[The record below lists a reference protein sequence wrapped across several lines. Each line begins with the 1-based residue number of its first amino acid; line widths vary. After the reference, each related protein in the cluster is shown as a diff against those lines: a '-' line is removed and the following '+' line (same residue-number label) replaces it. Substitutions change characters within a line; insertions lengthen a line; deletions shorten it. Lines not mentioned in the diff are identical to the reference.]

1 MRGSIDSFLR
11 RPSWLGVLLCGLQA
25 FGPAG
30 AATPAASAAPATPA
44 ALSLELRPASS
55 LQPLGL
61 TGGAPLQ
68 PPVAFSGSTTLH
80 GILVAQWL
88 RAEGDTGAPA
98 AVFQLLPV
106 PQSAALMPHFQG
118 APLKFI
124 TLVNG
129 RELLARATSEQIA
142 REFDSRQRGV
152 IHVEGL
158 FTLRGLSLGQP
169 CLRAARAEITEVDPI
184 RVRFPARPEA
194 ITCPP

>member
-1 MRGSIDSFLR
+1 MPGSVDAFLGWPCR
-11 RPSWLGVLLCGLQA
+11 LGAILCGLLA

-30 AATPAASAAPATPA
+30 SAPPAPPA
-44 ALSLELRPASS
+44 ALPLELPPASR

-61 TGGAPLQ
+61 TGSSPPK

-98 AVFQLLPV
+98 AIFQLLPV
-106 PQSAALMPHFQG
+106 PQSAAQMPHFQG

-129 RELLARATSEQIA
+129 RDLLARATSSEIA
-142 REFDSRQRGV
+142 REFDARQRGV

-158 FTLRGLSLGQP
+158 FTIRGLSLGQP
-169 CLRAARAEITEVDPI
+169 CLRAAQAEITEVDPI
-184 RVRFPARPEA
+184 RVRFPARPLA